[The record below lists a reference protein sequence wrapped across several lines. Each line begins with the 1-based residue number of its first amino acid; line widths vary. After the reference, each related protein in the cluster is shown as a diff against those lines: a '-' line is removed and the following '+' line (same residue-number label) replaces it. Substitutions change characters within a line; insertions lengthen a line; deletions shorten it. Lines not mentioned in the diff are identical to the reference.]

1 MKYAGRRCHGTVDD
15 VGGARYSRWSPLDL
29 LLDCHEGELCEES
42 QREWMRRPQENM
54 AEYDQVSNGVSGL
67 QPRERNGR
75 ILNTGKAL
83 GVLEREV
90 GPLSVQ
96 EIMGGYQVRVE
107 QQPSLRDS
115 AAPHESGVSQI
126 QCRRW
131 TSLPKQ
137 H

>member
-1 MKYAGRRCHGTVDD
+1 MVRLMTWEEQGIR
-15 VGGARYSRWSPLDL
+15 GGPRWTCSL
-29 LLDCHEGELCEES
+29 
-42 QREWMRRPQENM
+42 
-54 AEYDQVSNGVSGL
+54 SGL